1 MAANKYRLKDGE
13 KFRTVIADI
22 ATATAIEA
30 GDFVTLSSGLVIK
43 AVTASAKIAWCPKG
57 HAANSGTTVEIT
69 VGNDFTLLGTMD
81 VVFAQAY
88 KGVSYDINNDGTQ
101 TIDQGGT
108 TYKVLTVQP
117 GATSGTIGSASN
129 VEVRIALPL
138 DV

>member
-1 MAANKYRLKDGE
+1 MAANKYKLKDGE

-30 GDFVTLSSGLVIK
+30 GDLVALSSGLVIK
-43 AVTASAKIAWCPKG
+43 ATATSTKIAWCPNG

-69 VGNDFTLLGTMD
+69 TGRDFTLLGTMD

-88 KGVSYDINNDGTQ
+88 KGLSYDINTTTQ

>member
-1 MAANKYRLKDGE
+1 MAAKYQIKEGE

-30 GDFVTLSSGLVIK
+30 GDLVTLSSGLVIK
-43 AVTASAKIAWCPKG
+43 ATNTSAKIAFAPKA
-57 HAANSGTTVEIT
+57 HPANSGTTIEIT

-88 KGVSYDINNDGTQ
+88 KGVSYDINATTQ

-138 DV
+138 DI

>member
-1 MAANKYRLKDGE
+1 MAANKYRIRGAE
-13 KFRTVIADI
+13 TYRTTIADI

-30 GDFVTLSSGLVIK
+30 GDFVAISAGLVIK
-43 AVTASAKIAWCPKG
+43 AVTASAAIAWCPKG

-69 VGNDFTLLGTMD
+69 VGNDFTLVGTMD

-108 TYKVLTVQP
+108 TYKVLTVSP
-117 GATSGTIGSASN
+117 AINSGVIGVAAG
-129 VEVRIALPL
+129 VEVKIALPIF
-138 DV
+138 